1 MVTPCYWKGQDAECT
16 NCSEFCDNGFYG
28 EGSCAPG
35 VQRYDATN
43 ELLVYAGVKVPTC
56 TECKNAT
63 CPDGLVRQGVC
74 GGPTGGQNEYECVP
88 PPAEALSPDTYVF
101 AFYGILTGGVLLM
114 SGIYVFLNSANAP
127 DQEVVKTIRAIQK
140 TRPVL
145 STKTDATDEWQST
158 YEEDYFVKKEEEE
171 RARYLPEAPWT
182 PSKKEVVTAET
193 NFGLSTDTSA
203 WGFDGPEAG
212 TLVMDPEAPE
222 DKAAIMVGGVE
233 ERFDGFGEE
242 SYGNF

>member
-1 MVTPCYWKGQDAECT
+1 M
-16 NCSEFCDNGFYG
+16 
-28 EGSCAPG
+28 
-35 VQRYDATN
+35 
-43 ELLVYAGVKVPTC
+43 
-56 TECKNAT
+56 
-63 CPDGLVRQGVC
+63 
-74 GGPTGGQNEYECVP
+74 P